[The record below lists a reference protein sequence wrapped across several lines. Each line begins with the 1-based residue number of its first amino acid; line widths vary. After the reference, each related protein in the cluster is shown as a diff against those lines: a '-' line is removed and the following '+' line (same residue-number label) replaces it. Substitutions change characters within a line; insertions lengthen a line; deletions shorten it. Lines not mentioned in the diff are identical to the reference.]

1 MTKDISTR
9 QQEIIE
15 ASGKILMDK
24 GIKGL
29 TTKNLALEMNFSESA
44 IYRHFSNKEDIIIL
58 LFKALAANI
67 ELRMD
72 EILMI
77 NIPAT
82 AKLEAMFTSHWVYFT
97 KNPHFIVAILSED
110 LFFETNKIQTE
121 MMQIIAIKT
130 RVIIQILEEGKAQ
143 NEFRKDVETQDLLQ
157 VIMGCFRNQMLQWRF
172 SGFTFDLQTA
182 GSTMSQTIIKLIK
195 TQD

>member
-1 MTKDISTR
+1 MTKDISVR

-82 AKLEAMFTSHWVYFT
+82 AKL
-97 KNPHFIVAILSED
+97 
-110 LFFETNKIQTE
+110 
-121 MMQIIAIKT
+121 
-130 RVIIQILEEGKAQ
+130 
-143 NEFRKDVETQDLLQ
+143 
-157 VIMGCFRNQMLQWRF
+157 
-172 SGFTFDLQTA
+172 
-182 GSTMSQTIIKLIK
+182 
-195 TQD
+195 